1 ELELAGRARR
11 RPANV
16 SLVQPGRDRARDR
29 DADRSLRVRQGSAA
43 AYVQE
48 RGVAARLAGLGCAGR
63 GDRVSGAVAP
73 AAPRRACRDHPRR
86 RDAAAVEAARR
97 LRRGRSAEAR
107 RAGRPRLARDGRALA
122 RVERDAR
129 GEEMSAMRVFLSY
142 GFRPFFL
149 LCGAWAIV
157 PLAVLVAALLGMP
170 WNAEALPLFRGHG
183 HEMIFGFVAAAIA
196 GFLLTASATWT
207 GTPPI
212 AGGRLAALALLWL
225 AGRFVVSPMTG
236 LHSTAAV
243 LVEIAFLP
251 VLGAM
256 LAVPLVRTRNVR
268 NYPFLVILALLA
280 AADALFHAIA
290 LGLVPPLPFDP
301 LRFAANL
308 VMLIVAIV
316 GGRIVPAFTRNA
328 LIRSGRDSSIA
339 PSPRLDLA
347 VRLAIVAAAAS
358 AVLVAAQLA
367 RWEGFKT
374 IRMPIVFVLHVG
386 YAWIAIA
393 LALKALWILAGAP
406 WAVNWLHAQT
416 AGLFGTMILA
426 VATRVALGH
435 TGRPLVVRPA
445 ITVAYALVAA
455 AALVRIFGPAPLPPR
470 AVHVLACAA
479 VLWAAAFGIFLV
491 VYVPILF
498 APRAA

>member
-1 ELELAGRARR
+1 
-11 RPANV
+11 
-16 SLVQPGRDRARDR
+16 
-29 DADRSLRVRQGSAA
+29 
-43 AYVQE
+43 
-48 RGVAARLAGLGCAGR
+48 
-63 GDRVSGAVAP
+63 
-73 AAPRRACRDHPRR
+73 
-86 RDAAAVEAARR
+86 
-97 LRRGRSAEAR
+97 
-107 RAGRPRLARDGRALA
+107 
-122 RVERDAR
+122 
-129 GEEMSAMRVFLSY
+129 MSAMRVFLSY

-157 PLAVLVAALLGMP
+157 PLAVLVAVLVGMP
-170 WNAEALPLFRGHG
+170 WNAEALPLFRWHG

-290 LGLVPPLPFDP
+290 LGLVRPPPFDP

-316 GGRIVPAFTRNA
+316 GVVAIDIV
-328 LIRSGRDSSIA
+328 A
-339 PSPRLDLA
+339 PESLA
-347 VRLAIVAAAAS
+347 AGLAAAAS

-455 AALVRIFGPAPLPPR
+455 AALVRIFGPALLPLG

>member
-1 ELELAGRARR
+1 SSEGKVISRRCAAREAVFGSVSPRPRSVSATWCGKPKEVSISFRASTRSIPKHARSRPRACCGRRSARRSARFSTCSTVTRSRICSWRIGSSRRCSGRGRGSRGGRVVRGTAKPRRDAPRGASHRGDRGDRDVVEKARDQYGRRACGRRARLDGAIARRLVSRDAGQVPRAELELAGRARR

-48 RGVAARLAGLGCAGR
+48 RGVAARLAGLGCAAR

-157 PLAVLVAALLGMP
+157 PLAVLVAALVGMP
-170 WNAEALPLFRGHG
+170 WNAEALPLFRWHG

-225 AGRFVVSPMTG
+225 AGRLIVSPVTG

-243 LVEIAFLP
+243 LV
-251 VLGAM
+251 
-256 LAVPLVRTRNVR
+256 
-268 NYPFLVILALLA
+268 
-280 AADALFHAIA
+280 
-290 LGLVPPLPFDP
+290 
-301 LRFAANL
+301 
-308 VMLIVAIV
+308 
-316 GGRIVPAFTRNA
+316 
-328 LIRSGRDSSIA
+328 
-339 PSPRLDLA
+339 
-347 VRLAIVAAAAS
+347 
-358 AVLVAAQLA
+358 
-367 RWEGFKT
+367 
-374 IRMPIVFVLHVG
+374 
-386 YAWIAIA
+386 
-393 LALKALWILAGAP
+393 
-406 WAVNWLHAQT
+406 
-416 AGLFGTMILA
+416 
-426 VATRVALGH
+426 
-435 TGRPLVVRPA
+435 
-445 ITVAYALVAA
+445 
-455 AALVRIFGPAPLPPR
+455 
-470 AVHVLACAA
+470 
-479 VLWAAAFGIFLV
+479 
-491 VYVPILF
+491 
-498 APRAA
+498 